1 MHVTFPQGKR
11 IWKEMVPG
19 GFLLI
24 TFCDDAMTESKAAGT
39 YSSCHFT
46 GTVKQRN
53 ECLRAYAQLSEL
65 LHKAREWCPLGE
77 QGPSPQLTPSQK
89 YTKDWSTPSR

>member
-46 GTVKQRN
+46 GTVKQREMN
-53 ECLRAYAQLSEL
+53 ACVPMLSFL
-65 LHKAREWCPLGE
+65 N
-77 QGPSPQLTPSQK
+77 S
-89 YTKDWSTPSR
+89 YTKPGNGAPLVSRVLPLN